1 MKLQGPAVV
10 FAALLPALFLNSPS
24 IQAQPLKVDFSG
36 YRAKSGVTI
45 QQNGAQLRAT
55 WPMVKGEYG
64 VLALDLT
71 PNAPLITELGTA
83 PSARGNS
90 TPILRNVNPNTILT
104 VGTRDLTAPAGWV
117 AFFDDPPKRPYQSY
131 LATLSKQSVRVE
143 SQGQHSTIIIDG
155 LTAGP
160 FSGDWR
166 FTLYPGTRLVHAQA
180 VISTQRDASAILYD
194 TGLSSPT
201 PSWSSVA
208 YMDNQD
214 KWQRTGNSDAATP
227 VAVRYRSIMAQS
239 GGGTVAVFPPPH
251 AYFYPL
257 DFADNFK
264 FAWQGRGFRELIN
277 EPGFGI
283 RQPLEG
289 DRRHVPWVNA
299 PPGTV
304 QKLGV
309 FYLLS
314 RGNAQQ
320 ALGDVRRYT
329 RDDHFPKL
337 DGYHTFSSH
346 YHVEHTL
353 DFAAQQKAQNTTGVP
368 RGLEEPGFVKTL
380 KARGVDIMHLAEFHV
395 GWTPE
400 MRAKRL
406 EWLKAM
412 HDECARLSNDQF
424 LLLPGEEP
432 NEHLG
437 GHWLSFFPKPVYW
450 TLTREPEQPF
460 VEQVAGYG
468 TVYHVGNP
476 TDVWNLMKAE
486 HGLMWTAH
494 PRIKGSIGQPDG
506 YKDSDFFKSEQFLG
520 GAWKAMPSDLS
531 KPQLGTRVL
540 DLEDD
545 MANWGLRKY
554 ILGEVDVFKINLD
567 SELYAHM
574 NVNYLK
580 LKQIP
585 RFSDGWQSVLD
596 ALHNGQFFVTTG
608 EVLIPDFSIGG
619 KESGQTLRIT
629 GTGTPVQANLQWTF
643 PLNFAEI
650 VSGDGTRVYRQRI
663 DLSDTRAFDKRTLKA
678 TADLSNRRWA
688 RFEVW
693 DMAGNGAFTQPVW
706 LEK

>member
-1 MKLQGPAVV
+1 MKIQGVLIGV
-10 FAALLPALFLNSPS
+10 ALLVAQMAPS
-24 IQAQPLKVDFSG
+24 GVVSAQPLKVDFAG
-36 YRAKSGVTI
+36 YHDKSGVVI
-45 QQNGAQLRAT
+45 RQNGNQLRAS
-55 WPMVKGEYG
+55 WPIDKGEYG
-64 VLALDLT
+64 VLSLNLASD
-71 PNAPLITELGTA
+71 APLISELGTA
-83 PSARGNS
+83 TSANGNS
-90 TPILRNVNPNTILT
+90 TPILRGVSPTTILT

-131 LATLSKQSVRVE
+131 VATLSKQAVRVE
-143 SQGQHSTIIIDG
+143 SQGQHSTIIVSGI
-155 LTAGP
+155 TAGP

-166 FTLYPGTRLVHAQA
+166 FTMYPGSRLIQAQA
-180 VISTQRDASAILYD
+180 VVSTGRDASAILYD

-201 PSWSSVA
+201 PSWDSIA
-208 YMDNQD
+208 YLDNKD
-214 KWQRTGNSDAATP
+214 RWQRAGNGDAAKP
-227 VAVRYRSIMAQS
+227 VAVRYRAIMAQS

-257 DFADNFK
+257 DFADNFQ
-264 FAWQGRGFRELIN
+264 FAWQGRGFRDLVSDA
-277 EPGFGI
+277 GFGI

-289 DRRHVPWVNA
+289 DQRHVPWVNS

-304 QKLGV
+304 QHLGV

-314 RGNAQQ
+314 RGNAEQ
-320 ALGDVRRYT
+320 ALGEVRRYT
-329 RDDHFPKL
+329 HNDRFPRL
-337 DGYHTFSSH
+337 DGYRTFSSH

-353 DFAAQQKAQNTTGVP
+353 DFVAQQKAQNTTGVP
-368 RGLEEPGFVKTL
+368 RGLEEPGFVKTF
-380 KARGVDIMHLAEFHV
+380 KARGVDIVHLAEFHI

-400 MRAKRL
+400 LRAQRL
-406 EWLKAM
+406 ELLKTM
-412 HDECARLSNDQF
+412 HDECARLSDDNF

-450 TLTREPEQPF
+450 TLTRAQEQPF

-468 TVYHVGNP
+468 TVYHVGSSS
-476 TDVWNLMKAE
+476 DVLNLMKSE
-486 HGLMWTAH
+486 QGLMWTAH

-506 YKDSDFFKSEQFLG
+506 YKNSEFFRSDQFLG

-545 MANWGLRKY
+545 MANWGLKKY
-554 ILGEVDVFKINLD
+554 ILGEVDVFKINTE

-580 LKQIP
+580 IKQIP
-585 RFSDGWQSVLD
+585 RFGNGWQSVLD
-596 ALHNGQFFVTTG
+596 ALRGGQFFVTTG
-608 EVLIPDFSIGG
+608 EVLISSFSLGG
-619 KESGQTLRIT
+619 KESGQTLRVT
-629 GTGTPVQANLQWTF
+629 GTKTPLQAELQWTF
-643 PLNFAEI
+643 PLNFAEV
-650 VSGDGTRVYRQRI
+650 VSGDGARVYRQRI

-678 TADLSNRRWA
+678 NADLSNRKWA

-693 DMAGNGAFTQPVW
+693 DMAGNGAFTEPVW